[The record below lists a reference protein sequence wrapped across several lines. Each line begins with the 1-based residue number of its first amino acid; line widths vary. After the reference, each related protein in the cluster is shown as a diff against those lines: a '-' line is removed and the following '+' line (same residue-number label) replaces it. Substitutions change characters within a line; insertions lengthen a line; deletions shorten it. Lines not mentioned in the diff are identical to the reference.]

1 MFSLR
6 LNIMI
11 SAILLALVVQGTT
24 EDYSREVRRQLLE
37 VEEFLS
43 EADTIQTIVSDRA
56 QAEDGREL
64 VLQTQSGSAKP
75 HESVRRSPQTVK
87 TQKLQG
93 ADRKKVASFF
103 RLLTSSP
110 IEGPAKCFFPRH
122 SIFARK
128 GASRVDIQICYECVT
143 MTVKSA
149 NKKLNLY
156 LGMNRN
162 SRATAD
168 KFFGYNS
175 KNSKA

>member
-1 MFSLR
+1 MTAS
-6 LNIMI
+6 
-11 SAILLALVVQGTT
+11 ILFALGVQKTT
-24 EDYSREVRRQLLE
+24 EGYAPEVRRELIK

-43 EADTIQTIVSDRA
+43 KADTIQTIVSDRA

-64 VLQTQSGSAKP
+64 IVQTQSESAKK
-75 HESVRRSPQTVK
+75 HAAFRRTPQTVK
-87 TQKLQG
+87 SKNLRG
-93 ADRKKVASFF
+93 EDRKRVVSFF

-110 IEGPAKCFFPRH
+110 VEGPAKCFFPRH

-128 GASRVDIQICYECVT
+128 GNSRIDIQICYECVT
-143 MTVKSA
+143 MTVKSPE
-149 NKKLNLY
+149 NKLDLY

-168 KFFGYNS
+168 KLFRYVS